1 MMSRTSPGQYIRQV
15 RQELSK
21 VTWPSRKETTAS
33 TIMVFIMVTLA
44 SIFFLL
50 VDLVLSEGVQL
61 LFQVGG

>member
-1 MMSRTSPGQYIRQV
+1 MMSTTPGQYIRQV

-21 VTWPSRKETTAS
+21 VTWPSRKETTTS

-61 LFQVGG
+61 LFRVRG